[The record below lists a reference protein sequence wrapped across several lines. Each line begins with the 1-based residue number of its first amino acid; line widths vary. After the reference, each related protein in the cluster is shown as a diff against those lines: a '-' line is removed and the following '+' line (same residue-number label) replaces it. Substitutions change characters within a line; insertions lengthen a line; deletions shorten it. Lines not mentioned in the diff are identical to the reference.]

1 MQNEQE
7 NQGVY
12 PSARTRT
19 LGMSRGGNQRWWK
32 RNARQSRNRTRREG
46 ALGQTTKKE
55 WISRRMEWL
64 VSTCG
69 ALGKCSMD
77 TEPRSPSWLLPVPVQ
92 VKWTRAG
99 TKAEP
104 PNSGWTGSGG
114 DADGTHF
121 PKSVYT
127 AASTIRTEVISD
139 TGALIWLLWWK
150 APCLQALNSIQIY
163 TSLWTSPNTLQ
174 LLIVLQFYSRLWSN
188 TITSDLYK
196 MCNKLTYIRTLKV
209 HFPTE
214 TQNVPHKFGFI
225 LFKKATSNISLI
237 SISKQTLL
245 RG

>member
-32 RNARQSRNRTRREG
+32 RNAQQSRNRNRREE
-46 ALGQTTKKE
+46 ALGHRRQKRKE
-55 WISRRMEWL
+55 FQGEWSGWYQL
-64 VSTCG
+64 VEHWASVQWTQQ
-69 ALGKCSMD
+69 
-77 TEPRSPSWLLPVPVQ
+77 PRSPSWLLPVPVQ
-92 VKWTRAG
+92 VKSTRAG

-104 PNSGWTGSGG
+104 PNSGWTGRGG

-139 TGALIWLLWWK
+139 TGALISLLWWK
-150 APCLQALNSIQIY
+150 APCLQALNSIQTC
-163 TSLWTSPNTLQ
+163 TSLWISQDTLQ
-174 LLIVLQFYSRLWSN
+174 LLIALQFYSRLWSN

-196 MCNKLTYIRTLKV
+196 MCNKSTYIRTLKV
-209 HFPTE
+209 HFSTE
-214 TQNVPHKFGFI
+214 TQNVP
-225 LFKKATSNISLI
+225 
-237 SISKQTLL
+237 Q
-245 RG
+245 